1 MGKTFSPKKSNE
13 WLGTIMNTPICDFL
27 EKYSSQN
34 RLRLHMP
41 GHKGALNPHDITE
54 IEGADS
60 LFDSDETGGII
71 AQSEALAAKIFGAKK
86 TVYSCGGSTLAIQAG
101 LALLKSRGV
110 KTIAAS
116 RYSHKSLAS
125 AAALLGLGIKWLYP
139 ENYLSAD
146 VVYNAETLRG
156 ADALFVTNIDY
167 YGGTWKFIRP
177 NIPVLIDN
185 AHGAYLKFVDKRQ
198 FGTEY
203 LHPLELGYPL
213 MSAESA
219 HKTLSVL
226 TGGAYLHFAKGF
238 DSSRAKEMM
247 SLFGSSSPSYLILE
261 SLDRLNDKIASDI
274 RAVNRACEMVL
285 QLKTKLTES
294 GVPIAKSDPLRVT
307 IEARE
312 WGYSGTDYAAQLRES
327 GVECEF
333 CDENRVV
340 LLFSSEVTQ
349 ADIERALIAVLFV
362 KQGAPLP
369 KKLYPVIRATAAMP
383 ISEAMFKPQKIA
395 AVENARGEV
404 CAGLRAPCPPCVPL
418 VMPGEIIDH
427 NIVDALKAYGV
438 KQIAIID
445 RAAK

>member
-1 MGKTFSPKKSNE
+1 
-13 WLGTIMNTPICDFL
+13 
-27 EKYSSQN
+27 
-34 RLRLHMP
+34 
-41 GHKGALNPHDITE
+41 
-54 IEGADS
+54 
-60 LFDSDETGGII
+60 
-71 AQSEALAAKIFGAKK
+71 
-86 TVYSCGGSTLAIQAG
+86 
-101 LALLKSRGV
+101 
-110 KTIAAS
+110 
-116 RYSHKSLAS
+116 
-125 AAALLGLGIKWLYP
+125 
-139 ENYLSAD
+139 
-146 VVYNAETLRG
+146 
-156 ADALFVTNIDY
+156 
-167 YGGTWKFIRP
+167 
-177 NIPVLIDN
+177 
-185 AHGAYLKFVDKRQ
+185 
-198 FGTEY
+198 
-203 LHPLELGYPL
+203 
-213 MSAESA
+213 
-219 HKTLSVL
+219 
-226 TGGAYLHFAKGF
+226 
-238 DSSRAKEMM
+238 
-247 SLFGSSSPSYLILE
+247 
-261 SLDRLNDKIASDI
+261 
-274 RAVNRACEMVL
+274 MVL